1 MAARKKA
8 ARDRR
13 ERMIGVKV
21 SETEHEEIRQAAFK
35 ARKSLGAFLRD
46 LALGA
51 PEALDMAQGHIRKI
65 PKK

>member
-21 SETEHEEIRQAAFK
+21 SETEHEEIRQAAIK

-46 LALGA
+46 LALGS
-51 PEALDMAQGHIRKI
+51 
-65 PKK
+65 KK